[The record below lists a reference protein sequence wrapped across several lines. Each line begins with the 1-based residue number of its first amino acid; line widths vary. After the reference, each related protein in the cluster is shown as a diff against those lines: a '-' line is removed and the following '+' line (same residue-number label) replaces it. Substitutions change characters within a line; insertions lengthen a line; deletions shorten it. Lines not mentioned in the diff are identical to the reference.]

1 MLRMISTDSLK
12 TPNIFFTGKGGVG
25 KTSTACA
32 IAVALADQR
41 KTVLLVSTDPASNVD
56 EVLENE
62 VGTSPTKIRR
72 IENLW
77 ALNVDPDVAAE
88 QYRERM
94 IGPYR
99 ELLPEAAIASM
110 EEQLAGACTVEIAAF
125 DEFAKLLGKPDLVEK
140 FDHVIFDTAP
150 TGHTLRLLT
159 LPAAWTGY
167 IGNNTAG
174 TSCIGPLKGMIAQ
187 QKLYARAVD
196 VLKSDSLTTIIL
208 VARPEKTA
216 LEEAARTSE
225 ELEGAGLQEQQLV
238 INGVFD
244 QSANSDPLAHAFYTR
259 GDLALQN
266 IPNTLTKLKQN
277 RLPLK
282 SGQLI
287 GINSL
292 RGLLSDGDLPAIQP
306 DSFAGILPPSVD
318 TLIDKF
324 SSLKRGLIMTM
335 GKGGVGKTTIAAK
348 IAKSLASQ
356 GKDVLLATTDPA
368 AHIRQVVGEGSKYLE
383 LAEINPAVEVER
395 YRNEVLSTTGAN
407 LDENGRALLE
417 EDLSSPCTEEIAV
430 FQAFAKTVETATEK
444 IVVLDTAPTGHT
456 ILLLDAAQSFHKEV
470 ERQARMVPQHVLE
483 LLPRLRD
490 ADFTFPIICTL
501 AEATPVHEASEL
513 QNDLRRAS
521 IHPYAWV
528 INQSL
533 APLTTNHPVL
543 SSRKNQEHRYI
554 REVCDQY
561 AQKSFILPWLEEPL
575 ASENSAKTENC
586 RHIA

>member
-1 MLRMISTDSLK
+1 MISTDLFN

-32 IAVALADQR
+32 VAVALADQT
-41 KTVLLVSTDPASNVD
+41 KSVLLVSTDPASNVE
-56 EVLENE
+56 EVLESA
-62 VGTSPTKIRR
+62 VGTSPTKVQR
-72 IENLW
+72 IQSLW
-77 ALNVDPDVAAE
+77 ALNVDPETAAE
-88 QYRERM
+88 QYKERM

-99 ELLPEAAIASM
+99 DVLPDAAIASM

-125 DEFAKLLGKPDLVEK
+125 DEFAKLLGNPDLMNE

-174 TSCIGPLKGMIAQ
+174 TSCIGPLKGMMAQ

-196 VLKSDSLTTIIL
+196 VLKSASLTTVVL
-208 VARPEKTA
+208 VARPEKSA
-216 LEEAARTSE
+216 LEEAARTSQ
-225 ELEGAGLQEQQLV
+225 ELELAGLQEQKLV

-244 QSANSDPLAHAFYTR
+244 QSAKSDPLAQAFYTR
-259 GDLALQN
+259 GDFALQN
-266 IPNTLTKLKQN
+266 IPKILNNLKQS

-292 RGLLSDGDLPAIQP
+292 RRLLSNEDLPAIKT
-306 DSFAGILPPSVD
+306 D
-318 TLIDKF
+318 TLPGPLPLSIEALIDSF
-324 SSLKRGLIMTM
+324 SSLDRGLIMTM

-356 GKDVLLATTDPA
+356 GKHVLLATTDPA
-368 AHIRQVVGEGSKYLE
+368 AHIRQVAGEVSKYLE
-383 LAEINPAVEVER
+383 LAEIDPMVEVER
-395 YRNEVLSTTGAN
+395 YRNEVLATTGAN
-407 LDENGRALLE
+407 LDQNGRALLE

-430 FQAFAKTVETATEK
+430 FQAFAKIVETATEK
-444 IVVLDTAPTGHT
+444 VVVLDTAPTGHT

-490 ADFTFPIICTL
+490 ASFTFPIICTL

-513 QNDLRRAS
+513 QNDLRRAR
-521 IHPYAWV
+521 IYPHAWV

-533 APLTTNHPVL
+533 APLQTNHPVL
-543 SSRKNQEHRYI
+543 NSRKNQEYRYI

-561 AQKSFILPWLEEPL
+561 AEQPFIFPWVAEPL
-575 ASENSAKTENC
+575 TMEGDTLLKSVSHM
-586 RHIA
+586 R